1 MQQLIKNILKTI
13 GNKMDKT
20 DIFCLAVIILIV
32 GVLMGSIGFVL
43 GYCANEEVIEVE
55 KIVEVEVNNL
65 DWCLE
70 QVKDIDLF
78 EKELYDKEWMSK

>member
-1 MQQLIKNILKTI
+1 
-13 GNKMDKT
+13 MDKT